1 MQKEGTKMVTTNESS
16 RSRTEG
22 LFVIRNGN
30 STGAFPADERI
41 VCNDAHGAA
50 QIASKLALTAVLVES
65 SQNWQQWVTNA
76 EGQLEP
82 HGVMAISYVGQRA
95 LEGDPGGQDVVVH
108 GVFFV
113 DDAHTGGLSE
123 VARTAYGAH
132 AMRVTPT
139 AADARA
145 VCLREGVALELQSSG
160 YKVGGDEQ
168 ATLLQ
173 MPIIMEQH
181 QPEEAYVAS
190 A

>member
-1 MQKEGTKMVTTNESS
+1 MATTNESS

-30 STGAFPADERI
+30 STRAFPAAER
-41 VCNDAHGAA
+41 VACNDAHGAA
-50 QIASKLALTAVLVES
+50 QIASKLVLTAVLIES
-65 SQNWQQWVTNA
+65 AQNWQQWVTNA
-76 EGQLEP
+76 KGELEP

-95 LEGDPGGQDVVVH
+95 LEGDQGDIVH

-123 VARTAYGAH
+123 AARTAYGAH
-132 AMRVTPT
+132 AMRVTPI

-145 VCLREGVALELQSSG
+145 VYLREGASLELQSSG

-173 MPIIMEQH
+173 MPPIVEQR
-181 QPEEAYVAS
+181 QPEETYAAYA
-190 A
+190 

>member
-1 MQKEGTKMVTTNESS
+1 MATTYESS

-30 STGAFPADERI
+30 SSTAFPADER
-41 VCNDAHGAA
+41 VACNDAHGAA

-65 SQNWQQWVTNA
+65 AQNWQQWVTNA
-76 EGQLEP
+76 EGKLES

-95 LEGDPGGQDVVVH
+95 VEGYVGDLIH

-113 DDAHTGGLSE
+113 DDEHSGGLTE
-123 VARTAYGAH
+123 AARTAYGAH
-132 AMRVTPT
+132 AMRVTPS
-139 AADARA
+139 AADGRA
-145 VCLREGVALELQSSG
+145 VYLREGISLELQSSG

-173 MPIIMEQH
+173 LPPIAEQR
-181 QPEEAYVAS
+181 QPSETYIAYA
-190 A
+190 